1 MLGGTWGSTLLQQ
14 SPATAG
20 DTLRSG
26 DHTIAFACCTPSGSQ
41 CNGSK
46 HLSDDVHLV
55 GIQSVDSY
63 LQTKKDL
70 FMASNMVWLC
80 SGFL

>member
-41 CNGSK
+41 CSGSK

-55 GIQSVDSY
+55 GIRSVDSY
-63 LQTKKDL
+63 LQKKDQ
-70 FMASNMVWLC
+70 FMASNNMVRLC